1 MDDFIIKQYY
11 LDQTVSRLF
20 CPALMQNTKQLP
32 LHYFQ
37 RFFMTE
43 NQNMKQKLFKRQDM
57 ILIAVI
63 LAAAVLLF
71 LGTKIMHKSPAEVI
85 EISVDGKVIE
95 TLDLAKDQELTI
107 DGVSGG
113 TNHLIIKDG
122 EAWVSEAT
130 CPDRLCVHQGK
141 IHLDG
146 EIIVCLPNKMTA
158 QIKSTK

>member
-1 MDDFIIKQYY
+1 
-11 LDQTVSRLF
+11 
-20 CPALMQNTKQLP
+20 
-32 LHYFQ
+32 
-37 RFFMTE
+37 MTE

-146 EIIVCLPNKMTA
+146 EIIVCLPNKVVIEGEKGSGSDET
-158 QIKSTK
+158 SPEFDTVV

>member
-1 MDDFIIKQYY
+1 
-11 LDQTVSRLF
+11 
-20 CPALMQNTKQLP
+20 
-32 LHYFQ
+32 
-37 RFFMTE
+37 MTE
-43 NQNMKQKLFKRQDM
+43 NQNMKQKLFKKQDM

-95 TLDLAKDQELTI
+95 ILDLAKDQELAI

-130 CPDRLCVHQGK
+130 CPDKLCVHQGK

>member
-1 MDDFIIKQYY
+1 
-11 LDQTVSRLF
+11 
-20 CPALMQNTKQLP
+20 
-32 LHYFQ
+32 
-37 RFFMTE
+37 MTE
-43 NQNMKQKLFKRQDM
+43 SKDTKQKLLKKQDM

-71 LGTKIMHKSPAEVI
+71 LGAKLMHKSPAEIV
-85 EISVDGKVIE
+85 EVSVDGKVVE
-95 TLDLAKDQELTI
+95 TLDQELTI
-107 DGVSGG
+107 DSVSGG

-130 CPDRLCVHQGK
+130 CPDKICVHQGK

-158 QIKSTK
+158 QIKSRK

>member
-1 MDDFIIKQYY
+1 MPGADAKHETVTLFSGIFYDRKQRYE
-11 LDQTVSRLF
+11 
-20 CPALMQNTKQLP
+20 
-32 LHYFQ
+32 
-37 RFFMTE
+37 TE
-43 NQNMKQKLFKRQDM
+43 TFKKQDM

-71 LGTKIMHKSPAEVI
+71 LGAKLMHKSPAEIV
-85 EISVDGKVIE
+85 EVSVDGKVVE

-107 DGVSGG
+107 DSVSGG

-130 CPDRLCVHQGK
+130 CPDKICVHQGK

-158 QIKSTK
+158 QIKSRK

>member
-1 MDDFIIKQYY
+1 
-11 LDQTVSRLF
+11 
-20 CPALMQNTKQLP
+20 
-32 LHYFQ
+32 
-37 RFFMTE
+37 MTE
-43 NQNMKQKLFKRQDM
+43 SKDTKQKLLKKQDM

-71 LGTKIMHKSPAEVI
+71 LGAKLMHKSPAEIV
-85 EISVDGKVIE
+85 EVSVDGKVVE

-107 DGVSGG
+107 DSVSGG

-122 EAWVSEAT
+122 EAWVSEAKI
-130 CPDRLCVHQGK
+130 CVHQGK

-158 QIKSTK
+158 QIKSRK

>member
-1 MDDFIIKQYY
+1 
-11 LDQTVSRLF
+11 
-20 CPALMQNTKQLP
+20 
-32 LHYFQ
+32 
-37 RFFMTE
+37 MTE

-158 QIKSTK
+158 QIKSVK

>member
-1 MDDFIIKQYY
+1 
-11 LDQTVSRLF
+11 
-20 CPALMQNTKQLP
+20 
-32 LHYFQ
+32 
-37 RFFMTE
+37 MTE

-130 CPDRLCVHQGK
+130 CPDKICVHQGK

>member
-1 MDDFIIKQYY
+1 
-11 LDQTVSRLF
+11 
-20 CPALMQNTKQLP
+20 
-32 LHYFQ
+32 
-37 RFFMTE
+37 MTE

-130 CPDRLCVHQGK
+130 CPDKICVHQGK

-158 QIKSTK
+158 QIKSRK

>member
-1 MDDFIIKQYY
+1 MPGADAKHETVTITLFSGIFYDRKQRYE
-11 LDQTVSRLF
+11 
-20 CPALMQNTKQLP
+20 
-32 LHYFQ
+32 
-37 RFFMTE
+37 TE
-43 NQNMKQKLFKRQDM
+43 TFKKQDM

-71 LGTKIMHKSPAEVI
+71 LGAKLMHKSPAEIV
-85 EISVDGKVIE
+85 EVSVDGKVVE

-107 DGVSGG
+107 DSVSGG

-130 CPDRLCVHQGK
+130 CPDKICVHQGK

-158 QIKSTK
+158 QIKSRK

>member
-1 MDDFIIKQYY
+1 MSDDK
-11 LDQTVSRLF
+11 
-20 CPALMQNTKQLP
+20 
-32 LHYFQ
+32 
-37 RFFMTE
+37 
-43 NQNMKQKLFKRQDM
+43 KQKFIKKQDI
-57 ILIAVI
+57 ILIAAVFVI
-63 LAAAVLLF
+63 AGLLF
-71 LGTKIMHKSPAEVI
+71 LGSQMMHKKPAEIV
-85 EISVDGKVIE
+85 EVSVDGKVVE

-130 CPDRLCVHQGK
+130 CPDKICVHQGK

-158 QIKSTK
+158 QIKSVQ

>member
-1 MDDFIIKQYY
+1 
-11 LDQTVSRLF
+11 
-20 CPALMQNTKQLP
+20 
-32 LHYFQ
+32 
-37 RFFMTE
+37 MTE

-158 QIKSTK
+158 QIKSRK

>member
-1 MDDFIIKQYY
+1 MPGADAKHETVTITLFSGIFYDRKQRYE
-11 LDQTVSRLF
+11 
-20 CPALMQNTKQLP
+20 
-32 LHYFQ
+32 
-37 RFFMTE
+37 TE
-43 NQNMKQKLFKRQDM
+43 TFKKTGYDP
-57 ILIAVI
+57 VI

-71 LGTKIMHKSPAEVI
+71 LGAKLMHKSPAEIV
-85 EISVDGKVIE
+85 EVSVDGKVVE

-107 DGVSGG
+107 DSVSGG

-130 CPDRLCVHQGK
+130 CPDKICVHQGK

-158 QIKSTK
+158 QIKSRK

>member
-1 MDDFIIKQYY
+1 
-11 LDQTVSRLF
+11 
-20 CPALMQNTKQLP
+20 
-32 LHYFQ
+32 
-37 RFFMTE
+37 MTE

-107 DGVSGG
+107 DGVSSG

>member
-1 MDDFIIKQYY
+1 MSDDK
-11 LDQTVSRLF
+11 
-20 CPALMQNTKQLP
+20 
-32 LHYFQ
+32 
-37 RFFMTE
+37 
-43 NQNMKQKLFKRQDM
+43 KQKFIKKQDF
-57 ILIAVI
+57 ILIAAVFVI
-63 LAAAVLLF
+63 AGLLF
-71 LGTKIMHKSPAEVI
+71 LGSQMMRKKTAEIV
-85 EISVDGKVIE
+85 EVSVDGKVVK

-130 CPDRLCVHQGK
+130 CPDKICVHQGK

-158 QIKSTK
+158 QIKSVQ

>member
-1 MDDFIIKQYY
+1 
-11 LDQTVSRLF
+11 
-20 CPALMQNTKQLP
+20 
-32 LHYFQ
+32 
-37 RFFMTE
+37 MTE
-43 NQNMKQKLFKRQDM
+43 NQNMKRKLFKRQDM

>member
-1 MDDFIIKQYY
+1 
-11 LDQTVSRLF
+11 
-20 CPALMQNTKQLP
+20 
-32 LHYFQ
+32 
-37 RFFMTE
+37 MTE

-130 CPDRLCVHQGK
+130 CPDKLCVHQGK

-158 QIKSTK
+158 QIKSRKQTVQSVR

>member
-1 MDDFIIKQYY
+1 
-11 LDQTVSRLF
+11 
-20 CPALMQNTKQLP
+20 
-32 LHYFQ
+32 
-37 RFFMTE
+37 MTE
-43 NQNMKQKLFKRQDM
+43 NQNMKHNLFKRQDM

-71 LGTKIMHKSPAEVI
+71 LGAKLMHKSPAEVI

>member
-1 MDDFIIKQYY
+1 MSDDK
-11 LDQTVSRLF
+11 
-20 CPALMQNTKQLP
+20 
-32 LHYFQ
+32 
-37 RFFMTE
+37 
-43 NQNMKQKLFKRQDM
+43 KQKFIKKQDI
-57 ILIAVI
+57 ILIAAIFVI
-63 LAAAVLLF
+63 AGLLF
-71 LGTKIMHKSPAEVI
+71 LGSQMMHKKTAEIV
-85 EISVDGKVIE
+85 EVSVDGKVVE

-130 CPDRLCVHQGK
+130 CPDKICVHQGK

-158 QIKSTK
+158 QIKSVQ

>member
-1 MDDFIIKQYY
+1 
-11 LDQTVSRLF
+11 
-20 CPALMQNTKQLP
+20 
-32 LHYFQ
+32 
-37 RFFMTE
+37 
-43 NQNMKQKLFKRQDM
+43 M

-71 LGTKIMHKSPAEVI
+71 LGAKLMHKSPAEIV
-85 EISVDGKVIE
+85 EVSVDGKVVE

-107 DGVSGG
+107 DSVSGG
-113 TNHLIIKDG
+113 TNHLIIKDR

-130 CPDRLCVHQGK
+130 CPDKICVHQGK

>member
-1 MDDFIIKQYY
+1 
-11 LDQTVSRLF
+11 
-20 CPALMQNTKQLP
+20 
-32 LHYFQ
+32 
-37 RFFMTE
+37 MTE

-130 CPDRLCVHQGK
+130 CPDRLCVHQRK

>member
-1 MDDFIIKQYY
+1 MSDDK
-11 LDQTVSRLF
+11 
-20 CPALMQNTKQLP
+20 K
-32 LHYFQ
+32 Q
-37 RFFMTE
+37 RFIK
-43 NQNMKQKLFKRQDM
+43 KQDI
-57 ILIAVI
+57 ILIASVFVI
-63 LAAAVLLF
+63 AGLLF
-71 LGTKIMHKSPAEVI
+71 LGSQMMHKKPAEIV
-85 EISVDGKVIE
+85 EVSVDGKVVE

-130 CPDRLCVHQGK
+130 CPDKICIHQGK

-158 QIKSTK
+158 QIKSVQ

>member
-1 MDDFIIKQYY
+1 MSDDK
-11 LDQTVSRLF
+11 
-20 CPALMQNTKQLP
+20 
-32 LHYFQ
+32 
-37 RFFMTE
+37 
-43 NQNMKQKLFKRQDM
+43 KQKFIKKQDI
-57 ILIAVI
+57 ILIAAIFVI
-63 LAAAVLLF
+63 AGLLF
-71 LGTKIMHKSPAEVI
+71 LGSQMMHKKTAEIV
-85 EISVDGKVIE
+85 EVSVDGKVVE

-130 CPDRLCVHQGK
+130 CPDKICVHQGK

>member
-1 MDDFIIKQYY
+1 
-11 LDQTVSRLF
+11 
-20 CPALMQNTKQLP
+20 
-32 LHYFQ
+32 
-37 RFFMTE
+37 MTE

-130 CPDRLCVHQGK
+130 CPDRLCVHQGT